1 MVMSPFEC
9 PGLLV
14 DKVEQP
20 ALLYEDVTHVAVNDP
35 LVMSCCPRSDTVRLV
50 WVITYRFNDII
61 MVLLS
66 MYDFSDSSTL
76 KGKKD

>member
-1 MVMSPFEC
+1 MSPFVC

-14 DKVEQP
+14 DKLEQS
-20 ALLYEDVTHVAVNDP
+20 ALLYEDVIHV
-35 LVMSCCPRSDTVRLV
+35 LMSCCPRSDTLRLV
-50 WVITYRFNDII
+50 WIITYRFNDII

-66 MYDFSDSSTL
+66 MYDFSEGSTL